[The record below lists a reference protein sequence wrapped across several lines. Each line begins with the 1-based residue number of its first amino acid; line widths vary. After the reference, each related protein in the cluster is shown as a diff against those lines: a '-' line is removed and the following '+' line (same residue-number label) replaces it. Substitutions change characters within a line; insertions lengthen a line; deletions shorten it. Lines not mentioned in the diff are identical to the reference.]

1 MKCINQY
8 LILIGTMLLTVVQT
22 TVAQTTT
29 TKTRILFLVDA
40 SLSMKNQWQGGNKWN
55 TAVNTISQIADSLN
69 KMPDVEIG
77 MRVFGHMYHEPD
89 KNCRDSKLEVAIDSN
104 NAAKIRYKLEQIK
117 PKGITPLVYSIE
129 KSATDFGSKPGKN
142 FLIVVTDGEDACEG
156 DPCAAA
162 LALQQNNVVLKPF
175 IIGMAIQPRSFD
187 NIQCIGK
194 LTNTG
199 SSEEFKSTLTAA
211 VMDAISKTTIQINLN
226 DANGKPT
233 ESNVNMTFYD
243 MESGLAKY
251 NFYHTLNARGLPDTL
266 TISPLFKYRVQIH
279 TIPPVYINDVQLVR
293 NKHVVFNVDA
303 AQGYLN
309 FKLQGTVSKAG
320 TEKLKCIMHKQ
331 GCMDVVN
338 VQRVNTTEK
347 YLTGTY
353 DLEVLTLPRLT
364 VKGVKVDQS
373 KTTDVEIPAPGILTI
388 NKTFEAYGAIFV
400 EDKDGMSKIYD
411 LKLKDKQETI
421 ALQPGKYRIVYR
433 SKLARTVHTTVDK
446 DFEIASG
453 GAISLKL

>member
-1 MKCINQY
+1 MMKRATYYIAIAAIM
-8 LILIGTMLLTVVQT
+8 LMIGGQCA
-22 TVAQTTT
+22 AQSV

-40 SLSMKNQWQGGNKWN
+40 SLSMKNQWQGGNKWY

-69 KMPDVEIG
+69 KMPNVEIG

-104 NAAKIRYKLEQIK
+104 NAAKIKYKLEQIT

-129 KSATDFGSKPGKN
+129 KSANDFGSKPGKN

-162 LALQQNNVVLKPF
+162 LALQENNVVLKPF

-187 NIQCIGK
+187 NINCIGK

-199 SSEEFKSTLTAA
+199 SSAEFKSTFTAA
-211 VMDAISKTTIQINLN
+211 VMDAISKTSIQINLN
-226 DANGKPT
+226 DESGKPT
-233 ESNVNMTFYD
+233 ETGVNMTFYD
-243 MESGLAKY
+243 TESGLAKY
-251 NFYHTLNARGLPDTL
+251 NFYHALNPRGLPDTL

-279 TIPPVYINDVQLVR
+279 TIPPIYINDVALVQ

-309 FKLQGTVSKAG
+309 FKLQGAVSKTGA
-320 TEKLKCIMHKQ
+320 EKLKCLVHKAGSMGLLNTQ
-331 GCMDVVN
+331 SI
-338 VQRVNTTEK
+338 NTTEK
-347 YLTGTY
+347 YLTDSY
-353 DLEVLTLPRLT
+353 DLEILTLPRITL
-364 VKGVKVDQS
+364 KGVKIDQS

-400 EDKDGMSKIYD
+400 VDKDGMNKIYD

-433 SKLARTVHTTVDK
+433 SKMARTVHTTVDK
-446 DFEIASG
+446 EFEVTSG

>member
-1 MKCINQY
+1 MMKRAICYIIFVCT
-8 LILIGTMLLTVVQT
+8 LMFAVVGQGM
-22 TVAQTTT
+22 AQST

-40 SLSMKNQWQGGNKWN
+40 SLSMKNQWQGGNKWY
-55 TAVNTISQIADSLN
+55 TAVNAISQIADSLN
-69 KMPDVEIG
+69 KMPNVEIG

-104 NAAKIRYKLEQIK
+104 NAAKIRYKLEQIR

-129 KSATDFGSKPGKN
+129 KSAADFGSKTGKN

-162 LALQQNNVVLKPF
+162 LALQQNNIVLKPF

-187 NIQCIGK
+187 NIECIGK

-199 SSEEFKSTLTAA
+199 SAEEFKSTLNQA
-211 VMDAISKTTIQINLN
+211 VMDAIAKTTIQVNLN
-226 DANGKPT
+226 DASGKPT
-233 ESNVNMTFYD
+233 ETDVNMTFYD
-243 MESGLAKY
+243 METGLAKY
-251 NFYHTLNARGLPDTL
+251 NFYHALNPRGLPDTL

-279 TIPPVYINDVQLVR
+279 TIPPVFINDVQLVR
-293 NKHVVFNVDA
+293 NKHTVFNVDA
-303 AQGYLN
+303 PQGYLN
-309 FKLQGTVSKAG
+309 FKLQGTVSKTG
-320 TEKLKCIMHKQ
+320 TDKLKCLIHKP
-331 GCMDVVN
+331 GSIDVVN

-347 YLTGTY
+347 YIAGSY
-353 DLEVLTLPRLT
+353 DIEILTLPRIVLKS
-364 VKGVKVDQS
+364 VKIDQS

-388 NKTFEAYGAIFV
+388 NKTFEAYGAIFIV
-400 EDKDGMSKIYD
+400 EKDGMNKIYD

-446 DFEIASG
+446 EFEITSG
-453 GAISLKL
+453 GATSIKL